1 MENFGR
7 VYIDS
12 HLNEIGFRPY
22 LKENIADNCQSLN
35 EV

>member
-1 MENFGR
+1 MESFGR

-12 HLNEIGFRPY
+12 HLNDIRFRLY
-22 LKENIADNCQSLN
+22 LKENIADNYQSLN